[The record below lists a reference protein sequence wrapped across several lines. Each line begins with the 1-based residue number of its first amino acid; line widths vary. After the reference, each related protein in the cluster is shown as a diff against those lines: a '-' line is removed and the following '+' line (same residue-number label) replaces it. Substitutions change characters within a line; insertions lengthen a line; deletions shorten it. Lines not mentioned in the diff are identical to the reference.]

1 MNMETMYRRFGKVRQ
16 LPSTRQVKHEL
27 RHGFAPDFRPLP
39 RHLSRWESE
48 GGAPAVAGPVEL
60 PAPLV
65 LAKGPGPVR

>member
-1 MNMETMYRRFGKVRQ
+1 METMYRRLGKVRQ

-39 RHLSRWESE
+39 PHLSRWESE
-48 GGAPAVAGPVEL
+48 GGAPAVARPADL

-65 LAKGPGPVR
+65 QAKEPGPVR